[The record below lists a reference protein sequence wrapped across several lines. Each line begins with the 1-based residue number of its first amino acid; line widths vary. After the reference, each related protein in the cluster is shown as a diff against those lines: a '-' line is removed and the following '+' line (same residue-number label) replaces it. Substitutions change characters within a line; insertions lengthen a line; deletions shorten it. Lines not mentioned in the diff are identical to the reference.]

1 MPFCIANHS
10 SGSATACYWFAIDL
24 LLLLMPFCAR
34 DGGHRLV
41 WPQLTTPQALAELAV
56 QRGDAALRIQLG
68 DNALAALLAHD
79 LLAHLLHGKAL
90 GL

>member
-1 MPFCIANHS
+1 MDAFLHRKPQQRCRY
-10 SGSATACYWFAIDL
+10 GL
-24 LLLLMPFCAR
+24 LLILMPCCAR
-34 DGGHRLV
+34 GGRHRLV
-41 WPQLTTPQALAELAV
+41 WLKLTALQALPELAV

-68 DNALAALLAHD
+68 GNALAALLAHD

>member
-1 MPFCIANHS
+1 MGAFLHHKPQQRCRY
-10 SGSATACYWFAIDL
+10 GL
-24 LLLLMPFCAR
+24 LLILMPYCAS
-34 DGGHRLV
+34 GGRYRLV
-41 WPQLTTPQALAELAV
+41 WPPLIALQALAELAV

-68 DNALAALLAHD
+68 GNALAALLAHD